1 MKVVVDKDIKNF
13 IDLANEL
20 DGLQDIR
27 FTYVTSKEIDNDL
40 LIDADVLFIR
50 STTKIDKKLLENSSV
65 KLIGSATAGI
75 DHIDI
80 DYLESSQIRWFYSPG
95 CNSSSVVHYVLSSI
109 GYLNKINVINED
121 SILGIIGCGNV
132 GAKLR
137 LILNKLKIKNMIC
150 DPYKDFDYLSSMEEV
165 SQCEV
170 ISLHTPLTFSD
181 KYATHNMI
189 DKYFLA
195 TSKVETIINT
205 SRGSIVNEK
214 DLVEA
219 NHINYI
225 SDVWQNEPC
234 PDTDIIKKAILAT
247 PHIAG
252 HSYEGKIN
260 GTINL
265 LSTFI
270 EVIDISEKN
279 MISNKKLLSNMTQN
293 KPINNNINLS
303 SFIDSYD
310 IFNESIVFKELSNKS
325 DQFIPAADFINIRR
339 MHKIRNDIF

>member
-20 DGLQDIR
+20 DGLQDIK
-27 FTYVTSKEIDNDL
+27 FTYVTNKEIDNNL

-75 DHIDI
+75 DHVDI

-109 GYLNKINVINED
+109 GYLKKINVMNED
-121 SILGIIGCGNV
+121 SIIGIIGCGNV
-132 GAKLR
+132 GSKLR

-214 DLVEA
+214 DLIKA
-219 NHINYI
+219 SHINYI
-225 SDVWQNEPC
+225 SDVWENEPC

>member
-20 DGLQDIR
+20 DGLQDIK
-27 FTYVTSKEIDNDL
+27 FTYVTNKEIDNDL

-75 DHIDI
+75 DHVDI

-109 GYLNKINVINED
+109 GYLKKINVMNED

-195 TSKVETIINT
+195 TSQVETIINT

-214 DLVEA
+214 DLIEA
-219 NHINYI
+219 SHINYI
-225 SDVWQNEPC
+225 SDVWENEPC

-293 KPINNNINLS
+293 KFINNNINLS

>member
-13 IDLANEL
+13 IDLANKL

-109 GYLNKINVINED
+109 GYLKKINVMNED

-214 DLVEA
+214 DLIKA
-219 NHINYI
+219 SHINYI
-225 SDVWQNEPC
+225 SDVWENEPC

-270 EVIDISEKN
+270 EIIDISKKN

>member
-13 IDLANEL
+13 IDLVNEL
-20 DGLQDIR
+20 DGLQDIK
-27 FTYVTSKEIDNDL
+27 FTYVTSEEIDKHL
-40 LIDADVLFIR
+40 LVDADVLFIR

-109 GYLNKINVINED
+109 GYLNKINVLNED

-137 LILNKLKIKNMIC
+137 LILNKLKIKNIIC

-214 DLVEA
+214 DLIKA
-219 NHINYI
+219 SHINYI
-225 SDVWQNEPC
+225 SDVWENEPC

>member
-13 IDLANEL
+13 IDLVNEL
-20 DGLQDIR
+20 DGLQDIK
-27 FTYVTSKEIDNDL
+27 FTYVTSEEIDKHL
-40 LIDADVLFIR
+40 LVDADVLFIR

-109 GYLNKINVINED
+109 GYLKKINVMNEE
-121 SILGIIGCGNV
+121 SIIGIIGCGNV
-132 GAKLR
+132 GSKLR

-181 KYATHNMI
+181 KYPPHNMI

-195 TSKVETIINT
+195 TSKVKTIINT

-214 DLVEA
+214 DLIEA
-219 NHINYI
+219 NNINYI
-225 SDVWQNEPC
+225 SDVWKNEPC
-234 PDTDIIKKAILAT
+234 PDTDSVNKAMIAT

-265 LSTFI
+265 LSTFM
-270 EVIDISEKN
+270 EVINVSKKN
-279 MISNKKLLSNMTQN
+279 LTSNSKLLSGMTQN
-293 KPINNNINLS
+293 KPINNKLKLNN
-303 SFIDSYD
+303 FIDSYD
-310 IFNESIVFKELSNKS
+310 IFSESKIFKELSNKS
-325 DQFIPAADFINIRR
+325 DKFISAADFINIRG
-339 MHKIRNDIF
+339 MHKTRNDIC

>member
-13 IDLANEL
+13 IDLANKL
-20 DGLQDIR
+20 DGLQDIK
-27 FTYVTSKEIDNDL
+27 FTYVTSKEINNDL

-50 STTKIDKKLLENSSV
+50 STTKVDKKLLENSSV

-75 DHIDI
+75 DHVDI

-214 DLVEA
+214 DLIKA
-219 NHINYI
+219 SHINYI
-225 SDVWQNEPC
+225 SDVWENEPC

>member
-214 DLVEA
+214 DLIKA
-219 NHINYI
+219 SHINYI
-225 SDVWQNEPC
+225 SDVWENEPC

>member
-75 DHIDI
+75 DHVDI

-150 DPYKDFDYLSSMEEV
+150 DPYKDFDYLSSMAEV

-270 EVIDISEKN
+270 EVINISEKN

-293 KPINNNINLS
+293 KFINNDINLS
-303 SFIDSYD
+303 NFIDSYD

>member
-1 MKVVVDKDIKNF
+1 MKVIVDKDIKNF
-13 IDLANEL
+13 IDLVNEL
-20 DGLQDIR
+20 DGLQDIK

-75 DHIDI
+75 DHVDI

-109 GYLNKINVINED
+109 GYLKKINVMNED

-189 DKYFLA
+189 DKYFLEN
-195 TSKVETIINT
+195 SQVGTIINT

-214 DLVEA
+214 DLIEA
-219 NHINYI
+219 SHINYI
-225 SDVWQNEPC
+225 SDVWENEPC

-270 EVIDISEKN
+270 EVINISEKN

-293 KPINNNINLS
+293 KFINNDINLS
-303 SFIDSYD
+303 NFIDSYD
-310 IFNESIVFKELSNKS
+310 IFSESIVFKELSNKS

>member
-13 IDLANEL
+13 IDLVNEL
-20 DGLQDIR
+20 DGLQDIK
-27 FTYVTSKEIDNDL
+27 FTYVTSEEIDNDL

-75 DHIDI
+75 DHVDI

-150 DPYKDFDYLSSMEEV
+150 DPYKDFDYLSSMAEV

-214 DLVEA
+214 DLIKA
-219 NHINYI
+219 SHINYI
-225 SDVWQNEPC
+225 SDVWENEPC

>member
-1 MKVVVDKDIKNF
+1 
-13 IDLANEL
+13 
-20 DGLQDIR
+20 
-27 FTYVTSKEIDNDL
+27 
-40 LIDADVLFIR
+40 
-50 STTKIDKKLLENSSV
+50 
-65 KLIGSATAGI
+65 
-75 DHIDI
+75 
-80 DYLESSQIRWFYSPG
+80 
-95 CNSSSVVHYVLSSI
+95 
-109 GYLNKINVINED
+109 
-121 SILGIIGCGNV
+121 
-132 GAKLR
+132 
-137 LILNKLKIKNMIC
+137 MIC

-219 NHINYI
+219 SHINYI

-252 HSYEGKIN
+252 HSHEGKIN

>member
-20 DGLQDIR
+20 DGLQDIK

-109 GYLNKINVINED
+109 GYLKKINVMNED
-121 SILGIIGCGNV
+121 SILGIVGCGNV

-189 DKYFLA
+189 DKYFLEN
-195 TSKVETIINT
+195 SQVGTIINT

-214 DLVEA
+214 DLIEA
-219 NHINYI
+219 SHINYI
-225 SDVWQNEPC
+225 SDVWENEPC

-293 KPINNNINLS
+293 KFINNNINLS

>member
-20 DGLQDIR
+20 DGLQDIK
-27 FTYVTSKEIDNDL
+27 FTYVTNKEIDNNL

-75 DHIDI
+75 DHVDI

-109 GYLNKINVINED
+109 GYLKKINVMNED
-121 SILGIIGCGNV
+121 SIIGIIGCGNV
-132 GAKLR
+132 GSKLR

-214 DLVEA
+214 DLIKA
-219 NHINYI
+219 SHINYI
-225 SDVWQNEPC
+225 SDVWENEPC

-293 KPINNNINLS
+293 KFINNDINLS
-303 SFIDSYD
+303 NFIDSYD

>member
-1 MKVVVDKDIKNF
+1 MKVIVDKDIKNF
-13 IDLANEL
+13 IDLVNEL
-20 DGLQDIR
+20 DGLQDIK

-75 DHIDI
+75 DHVDI

-109 GYLNKINVINED
+109 GYLKKINVMNED

-214 DLVEA
+214 DLIEA
-219 NHINYI
+219 SHINYI
-225 SDVWQNEPC
+225 SDVWENEPC

-252 HSYEGKIN
+252 RSYEGKIN

-279 MISNKKLLSNMTQN
+279 MISNKKLLSNITQN
-293 KPINNNINLS
+293 KFINNNINLS

-339 MHKIRNDIF
+339 MHKIRNDIL

>member
-1 MKVVVDKDIKNF
+1 MKVIVDKDIKNF
-13 IDLANEL
+13 IDLVNEL
-20 DGLQDIR
+20 DGLQDIK

-50 STTKIDKKLLENSSV
+50 STTKVDKKLLENSSV

-75 DHIDI
+75 DHVDI

-109 GYLNKINVINED
+109 GYLKKINVMNED

-214 DLVEA
+214 DLIKA
-219 NHINYI
+219 SHINYI

-310 IFNESIVFKELSNKS
+310 IFIESIVFKELSNKS

>member
-1 MKVVVDKDIKNF
+1 MKVIVDKDIKNF
-13 IDLANEL
+13 IDLVNEL
-20 DGLQDIR
+20 DGLQDIK

-75 DHIDI
+75 DHVDI

-109 GYLNKINVINED
+109 GYLKKINVMNED

>member
-13 IDLANEL
+13 IDLVNEL
-20 DGLQDIR
+20 DGLQDIK
-27 FTYVTSKEIDNDL
+27 FTYATSKEINNDL

-75 DHIDI
+75 DHVDI

-214 DLVEA
+214 DLIEA
-219 NHINYI
+219 SHINYI
-225 SDVWQNEPC
+225 SDVWENEPC

>member
-13 IDLANEL
+13 IDLVNEL
-20 DGLQDIR
+20 DGLQDIK
-27 FTYVTSKEIDNDL
+27 FTYATSKEINNDL

-214 DLVEA
+214 DLIKA
-219 NHINYI
+219 SHINYI
-225 SDVWQNEPC
+225 SDVWENEPC

-270 EVIDISEKN
+270 EVIGISEKN

>member
-13 IDLANEL
+13 IDLVNEL
-20 DGLQDIR
+20 DGLQDIK
-27 FTYVTSKEIDNDL
+27 FTYVTSKEINNDL
-40 LIDADVLFIR
+40 LIDADVLFVR

-75 DHIDI
+75 DHVDI

-150 DPYKDFDYLSSMEEV
+150 DPYKDFDYLSSMAEV

>member
-13 IDLANEL
+13 IDLVNEL
-20 DGLQDIR
+20 DGLQDIK
-27 FTYVTSKEIDNDL
+27 FTYATSKEINNDL

-75 DHIDI
+75 DHVDI

-137 LILNKLKIKNMIC
+137 LILNKLKIKNIIC

-214 DLVEA
+214 DLIKA
-219 NHINYI
+219 SHINYI
-225 SDVWQNEPC
+225 SDVWENEPC

-265 LSTFI
+265 LLTFI
-270 EVIDISEKN
+270 EIIDISKKN

>member
-13 IDLANEL
+13 IDLVNEL
-20 DGLQDIR
+20 DGLQDIK
-27 FTYVTSKEIDNDL
+27 FTYVTSKEINNDL
-40 LIDADVLFIR
+40 YRKDSLTLLV

-75 DHIDI
+75 DHVDI

-109 GYLNKINVINED
+109 GYLKKINVMNED
-121 SILGIIGCGNV
+121 SIIGIIGCGNV
-132 GAKLR
+132 GSKLR

-214 DLVEA
+214 DLIKA
-219 NHINYI
+219 SHINYI
-225 SDVWQNEPC
+225 SDVWENEPC

-293 KPINNNINLS
+293 KFINNDINLS
-303 SFIDSYD
+303 NFIDSYD

>member
-1 MKVVVDKDIKNF
+1 M
-13 IDLANEL
+13 
-20 DGLQDIR
+20 
-27 FTYVTSKEIDNDL
+27 
-40 LIDADVLFIR
+40 
-50 STTKIDKKLLENSSV
+50 
-65 KLIGSATAGI
+65 
-75 DHIDI
+75 
-80 DYLESSQIRWFYSPG
+80 
-95 CNSSSVVHYVLSSI
+95 HYVLSSI

-150 DPYKDFDYLSSMEEV
+150 DPYKDFDYLSSMAEV

-214 DLVEA
+214 DLIKA
-219 NHINYI
+219 SHINYI
-225 SDVWQNEPC
+225 SDVWENEPC

>member
-13 IDLANEL
+13 IDLVNEL
-20 DGLQDIR
+20 DGLQDIK
-27 FTYVTSKEIDNDL
+27 FTYVTSKEINNDL

-75 DHIDI
+75 DHVDI

-150 DPYKDFDYLSSMEEV
+150 DPYKDFDYLSSMAEV

-189 DKYFLA
+189 DKYFLEN
-195 TSKVETIINT
+195 SQVGTIINT

-214 DLVEA
+214 DLIEA
-219 NHINYI
+219 SHINYI
-225 SDVWQNEPC
+225 SDVWENEPC

-265 LSTFI
+265 LLTFI
-270 EVIDISEKN
+270 EVINISKKN

-293 KPINNNINLS
+293 KPINNDINLS
-303 SFIDSYD
+303 NFIDSYD
-310 IFNESIVFKELSNKS
+310 IFSESIVFKELSNKS

>member
-1 MKVVVDKDIKNF
+1 MRVIVDKDIKGF
-13 IDLANEL
+13 KDLVNEL
-20 DGLQDIR
+20 EGLQAID
-27 FTYVTSKEIDNDL
+27 FKYVTSKEIDNDL
-40 LIDADVLFIR
+40 LIDAEVLFIR
-50 STTKIDKKLLENSSV
+50 STTKVDKKLLENTSV

-75 DHIDI
+75 DHVDI

-109 GYLNKINVINED
+109 GYLKKINVMNED
-121 SILGIIGCGNV
+121 SIIGIIGCGNV
-132 GAKLR
+132 GSKLR

-150 DPYKDFDYLSSMEEV
+150 DPYKDFDYLSTMEEV

-170 ISLHTPLTFSD
+170 ISLHTPLTLSD

-214 DLVEA
+214 DLIEA
-219 NHINYI
+219 SHINYI
-225 SDVWQNEPC
+225 SDVWENEPC

-270 EVIDISEKN
+270 EVINVSEKN
-279 MISNKKLLSNMTQN
+279 MISNKKLLSNMAQN
-293 KPINNNINLS
+293 KPINNDINLS
-303 SFIDSYD
+303 NFIDSYD
-310 IFNESIVFKELSNKS
+310 IFSESIVFKELSNKS

>member
-13 IDLANEL
+13 IDLVNEL
-20 DGLQDIR
+20 DGLQDIK
-27 FTYVTSKEIDNDL
+27 FTYATSKEINNDL

-75 DHIDI
+75 DHVDI

-214 DLVEA
+214 DLIKA
-219 NHINYI
+219 SHINYI
-225 SDVWQNEPC
+225 SDVWENEPC

-270 EVIDISEKN
+270 EIIDISKKN

>member
-13 IDLANEL
+13 IDLVNEL
-20 DGLQDIR
+20 DGLQDIK
-27 FTYVTSKEIDNDL
+27 FTYVTSKEINNDL

-75 DHIDI
+75 DHVDI

-189 DKYFLA
+189 DKYFLEN
-195 TSKVETIINT
+195 SQVETIINT

-214 DLVEA
+214 DLIKA
-219 NHINYI
+219 SHINYI
-225 SDVWQNEPC
+225 SDVWENEPC

-270 EVIDISEKN
+270 EVIDVSEKN

-303 SFIDSYD
+303 NFIDSYD

>member
-75 DHIDI
+75 DHVDI

-109 GYLNKINVINED
+109 GYLKKINVINED

-132 GAKLR
+132 GSKLR

-214 DLVEA
+214 DLIEA
-219 NHINYI
+219 SHINYI
-225 SDVWQNEPC
+225 SDVWENEPC

>member
-1 MKVVVDKDIKNF
+1 MKVIVDKDIKNF
-13 IDLANEL
+13 IDLVNEL
-20 DGLQDIR
+20 DGLQDIK

-75 DHIDI
+75 DHVDI

-109 GYLNKINVINED
+109 GYLKKINVMNED

-214 DLVEA
+214 DLIKA
-219 NHINYI
+219 SHINYI
-225 SDVWQNEPC
+225 SDVWENEPC

>member
-20 DGLQDIR
+20 DGLQDIK
-27 FTYVTSKEIDNDL
+27 FTYVTNKEIDNDL

-75 DHIDI
+75 DHVDI

-109 GYLNKINVINED
+109 GYLNKINVMNED

-214 DLVEA
+214 DLIKA
-219 NHINYI
+219 SHINYI
-225 SDVWQNEPC
+225 SDVWENEPC

>member
-13 IDLANEL
+13 IDLVNEL
-20 DGLQDIR
+20 DGLQDIK
-27 FTYVTSKEIDNDL
+27 FTYATSKEINNDL

-75 DHIDI
+75 DHVDI

-214 DLVEA
+214 DLIEA
-219 NHINYI
+219 SHINYI
-225 SDVWQNEPC
+225 SDVWENEPC

-270 EVIDISEKN
+270 EVINISEKN

-293 KPINNNINLS
+293 KFINNDINLS
-303 SFIDSYD
+303 NFIDSYD

>member
-13 IDLANEL
+13 IDLVNEL
-20 DGLQDIR
+20 DGLQDIK
-27 FTYVTSKEIDNDL
+27 FTYATSKEINNDL

-109 GYLNKINVINED
+109 GYLNKINVLNED

-214 DLVEA
+214 DLIKA
-219 NHINYI
+219 SHINYI
-225 SDVWQNEPC
+225 SDVWENEPC

-270 EVIDISEKN
+270 EIIDISKKN

>member
-1 MKVVVDKDIKNF
+1 MKVIVDKDIKNF
-13 IDLANEL
+13 IDLVNEL
-20 DGLQDIR
+20 DGLQDIK

-75 DHIDI
+75 DHVDI

-109 GYLNKINVINED
+109 GYLKKINVMNED

-214 DLVEA
+214 DLIKA
-219 NHINYI
+219 SHINYI

-293 KPINNNINLS
+293 KFINNNINLS

>member
-75 DHIDI
+75 DHVDI

-109 GYLNKINVINED
+109 GYLKKINVMNED

-214 DLVEA
+214 DLIKA
-219 NHINYI
+219 SHINYI
-225 SDVWQNEPC
+225 SDVWENEPC

-270 EVIDISEKN
+270 EVINISEKN

-293 KPINNNINLS
+293 KFINNDINLS
-303 SFIDSYD
+303 NFIDSYD

>member
-13 IDLANEL
+13 IDLVNEL
-20 DGLQDIR
+20 DGLQDIK
-27 FTYVTSKEIDNDL
+27 FTYVTSKEINNDL
-40 LIDADVLFIR
+40 LIDADVLFVR

-75 DHIDI
+75 DHVDI
-80 DYLESSQIRWFYSPG
+80 DYLESSQIKWFYSPG

-214 DLVEA
+214 DLIKA
-219 NHINYI
+219 SHINYI
-225 SDVWQNEPC
+225 SDVWENEPC

>member
-1 MKVVVDKDIKNF
+1 MKVIVDKDIKNF
-13 IDLANEL
+13 IDLVNEL
-20 DGLQDIR
+20 DGLQDIK

-75 DHIDI
+75 DHVDI

-109 GYLNKINVINED
+109 GYLKKINVMNED

-189 DKYFLA
+189 DKYFLEN
-195 TSKVETIINT
+195 SQVGTIINT

-214 DLVEA
+214 DLIEA
-219 NHINYI
+219 SHINYI
-225 SDVWQNEPC
+225 SDVWENEPC

-265 LSTFI
+265 LLTFI
-270 EVIDISEKN
+270 EVINISKKN

-293 KPINNNINLS
+293 KPINNDINLS
-303 SFIDSYD
+303 NFIDSYD
-310 IFNESIVFKELSNKS
+310 IFSESIVFKELSNKS

>member
-13 IDLANEL
+13 IDLVNEL
-20 DGLQDIR
+20 DGLQDIK
-27 FTYVTSKEIDNDL
+27 FTYATSKEINNDL

-75 DHIDI
+75 DHVDI

-137 LILNKLKIKNMIC
+137 LILNKLKIKNIIC

-214 DLVEA
+214 DLIKA
-219 NHINYI
+219 SHINYI
-225 SDVWQNEPC
+225 SDVWENEPC

-252 HSYEGKIN
+252 HSYGGKIN

>member
-13 IDLANEL
+13 IDLVNEL
-20 DGLQDIR
+20 DGLQDIK
-27 FTYVTSKEIDNDL
+27 FTYATSKEINNDL

-75 DHIDI
+75 DHVDI

-109 GYLNKINVINED
+109 GYLKKINVMNED

-214 DLVEA
+214 DLIKA
-219 NHINYI
+219 SHINYI
-225 SDVWQNEPC
+225 SDVWENEPC

-270 EVIDISEKN
+270 EIIDISKKN